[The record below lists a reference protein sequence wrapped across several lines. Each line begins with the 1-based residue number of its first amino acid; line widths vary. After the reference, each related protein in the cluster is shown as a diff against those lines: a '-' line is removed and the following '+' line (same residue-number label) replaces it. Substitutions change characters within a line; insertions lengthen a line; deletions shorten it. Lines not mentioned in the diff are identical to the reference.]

1 MSHRRLLK
9 LLKMVM
15 KVLREVQDIVDFLKK
30 IVIAAALG
38 YGFWWLDQ
46 HHEEL
51 LLPVLISLT
60 SLFVIQIFERFEDLL
75 EDMDRLRVTQL
86 TWIAETGGDEDSDSS
101 DYE

>member
-1 MSHRRLLK
+1 
-9 LLKMVM
+9 MVM
-15 KVLREVQDIVDFLKK
+15 KVLREVQDILDFLKK
-30 IVIAAALG
+30 IAIAVAFG

-51 LLPVLISLT
+51 LIPVLMSLT
-60 SLFVIQIFERFEDLL
+60 TLFAIQVLERFEDVL

>member
-1 MSHRRLLK
+1 
-9 LLKMVM
+9 MVM

-30 IVIAAALG
+30 IVICVVVG

-46 HHEEL
+46 HHEEML
-51 LLPVLISLT
+51 APVLISLT
-60 SLFVIQIFERFEDLL
+60 TLFVIQVFERFEDVL

-101 DYE
+101 DHE

>member
-15 KVLREVQDIVDFLKK
+15 KVLREVQDILDFLKK
-30 IVIAAALG
+30 IVISVAFG

-51 LLPVLISLT
+51 LIPVLMSLT
-60 SLFVIQIFERFEDLL
+60 TLFAIQVLERFEDVL

-86 TWIAETGGDEDSDSS
+86 TLDCRNWR
-101 DYE
+101 

>member
-1 MSHRRLLK
+1 
-9 LLKMVM
+9 M
-15 KVLREVQDIVDFLKK
+15 KVLREVQDLVEFLKK
-30 IVIAAALG
+30 IFIAVAFG

-46 HHEEL
+46 NHEEL
-51 LLPVLISLT
+51 FIPVLISLT
-60 SLFVIQIFERFEDLL
+60 TLFAIQVFERFEDVL

>member
-1 MSHRRLLK
+1 
-9 LLKMVM
+9 MVM

>member
-1 MSHRRLLK
+1 M
-9 LLKMVM
+9 MVM

-30 IVIAAALG
+30 IVIAAAFG
-38 YGFWWLDQ
+38 YGSWWLDQ

-51 LLPVLISLT
+51 LVPVLISLT
-60 SLFVIQIFERFEDLL
+60 TLLAIQVFERFEDVL